1 MVHKAYGLAALAGL
15 LTMANTASAA
25 TPSLMWRDVA
35 KVQIQCLVPPVDAA
49 ARSFQTSMCTRVRA
63 LVAKGAPV
71 PVAVIMQGD
80 PAVLAP
86 RAVTL
91 LVHASLQPAA
101 KGRLAAF
108 AIRPYRVSTDQNS
121 VLFGAAPRAA
131 TIPASAAGSPALDAA
146 LNAALSEIVPWLV
159 RPQGTR
165 PIPGRP

>member
-146 LNAALSEIVPWLV
+146 LNAALSEIVPWLA

>member
-1 MVHKAYGLAALAGL
+1 MVRKAYGLAALASL
-15 LTMANTASAA
+15 LTMATAASAE
-25 TPSLMWRDVA
+25 TPLLMWQDVA
-35 KVQIQCLVPPVDAA
+35 KVQVQCLVPPVDAA
-49 ARSFQTSMCTRVRA
+49 ARTFQTSLCERVRA
-63 LVAKGAPV
+63 RVAQGAPV
-71 PVAVIMQGD
+71 PVAVIAQGD

-101 KGRLAAF
+101 KGRLVAF
-108 AIRPYRVSTDQNS
+108 AIRPYRVSADQNS

-146 LNAALSEIVPWLV
+146 LGASLSEIVPWLA
-159 RPQGTR
+159 RPQGAR